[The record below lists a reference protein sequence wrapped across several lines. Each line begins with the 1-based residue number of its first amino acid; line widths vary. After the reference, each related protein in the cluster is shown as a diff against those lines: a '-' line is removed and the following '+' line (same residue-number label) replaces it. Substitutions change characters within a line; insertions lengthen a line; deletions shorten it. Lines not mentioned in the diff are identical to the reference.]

1 MRLYMFSFNV
11 GQALR
16 RAVGRYYPHRH
27 SDVNRLMAA
36 AGYRNV
42 HEGGTRSWRVVV
54 SRRQEEA

>member
-1 MRLYMFSFNV
+1 MFSFNV